1 MERRKMSGLAA
12 TLARRRLI
20 LRRSLPAL
28 SPRLKRRLLA
38 ALALSLVFAG
48 GYQFWLRDSSLV
60 AVEEVK
66 INGLTSADTE
76 RVRMSLTSAA
86 KGMTTLHI
94 DQERLERAV
103 EAYPVVRELRV
114 SPDFPHG
121 LTVRVVEHIAA
132 AVAVSDAGEVPV
144 AGDGTILR
152 GMPVEGEL
160 PTVEVDGALAGDRL
174 RDADAR
180 SAAAVAGAAP
190 SVLRGR
196 IKEVTKRAQEGFVAE
211 LSDGPEL
218 IFGAATQLPAKW
230 AAAARVLADPEARGA
245 SYIDLRIASR
255 PAAGGLPAET
265 VIPVAPAGMAPAQP
279 TQPTP
284 PAGAAAADPGSAP
297 PTGGPALQTGT
308 ATDPLTVTTTPA
320 PPATAPPATTTP
332 TTPPPAAGPVAPSAG
347 AEGGATAP
355 AAP

>member
-1 MERRKMSGLAA
+1 MSGLAA
-12 TLARRRLI
+12 TLARRRV

-28 SPRLKRRLLA
+28 SPRVKRRLLA
-38 ALALSLVFAG
+38 LLVLSLLFAG

-60 AVEEVK
+60 AVDEVK
-66 INGLTSADTE
+66 ISGLTSADAQ
-76 RVRMSLTSAA
+76 RVHMSLTSAA

-103 EAYPVVRELRV
+103 EAYPVVHELTA
-114 SPDFPHG
+114 SADFPHG
-121 LTVRVVEHIAA
+121 LTVRVVEHVAA
-132 AVAVSDAGEVPV
+132 AIAVSDSGKVAV

-152 GMPVEGEL
+152 GLPVEGEL
-160 PTVEVDGALAGDRL
+160 PTVEVDGVPRGDRL
-174 RDADAR
+174 RDADGRRAV
-180 SAAAVAGAAP
+180 AVAGAAP
-190 SVLRGR
+190 SALRGR
-196 IKEVTKRAQEGFVAE
+196 IKQVTRRPQQGLVAE

-218 IFGAATQLPAKW
+218 IFGVATQLPAKW

-265 VIPVAPAGMAPAQP
+265 VIPVAPAGMAPP
-279 TQPTP
+279 QPTP
-284 PAGAAAADPGSAP
+284 LAGATAADPSSAP
-297 PTGGPALQTGT
+297 PTADPSLQTGT
-308 ATDPLTVTTTPA
+308 APDPSALTTPP
-320 PPATAPPATTTP
+320 PPATAPPETTTP
-332 TTPPPAAGPVAPSAG
+332 PTPSPEPAPVAPSAG